1 MSEAP
6 IAVAPV
12 AAHMPVLLDDVL
24 DYLDPHEGGIYVDG
38 TFGAGGYTRG
48 LLERARCI
56 VFAIDRDPRALAE
69 GASLLA
75 AYRGRLTLI
84 EGRFGEMDHLLKARG
99 VETVAGVTLDLG
111 VSSMQLDEPE
121 RGLSFRFD
129 APLDMRMGRTGPT
142 AAELVNEASEEELA
156 RIIGTYGE
164 ERRARAVARALVA
177 ARGKKPFE
185 RTGELADVIRRVVRP
200 GRDGLDPA
208 TRTFQA
214 LRMAVNDELGEL
226 SRGLVAAERLLA
238 PEGRFVVVA
247 YHSLEDR
254 RVKRFL
260 AERAGL
266 ARAPSRHW
274 PGPVTKKPQP
284 SFRLLTRRARRPSA
298 QEIARNP
305 RARSARL
312 RAAARTAAP
321 AWRAA

>member
-1 MSEAP
+1 MSAAP
-6 IAVAPV
+6 IAAAPV
-12 AAHMPVLLDDVL
+12 APHTPVLLDDVL
-24 DYLDPHEGGIYVDG
+24 DYLDPHDGRIYVDG

-48 LLERARCI
+48 LLERARCV
-56 VFAIDRDPRALAE
+56 VFAIDRDPRALAL
-69 GASLLA
+69 GGSLLE

-84 EGRFGEMDHLLKARG
+84 EGRFGEMDRLLEAHG
-99 VETVAGVTLDLG
+99 VETVAGVALDLG
-111 VSSMQLDEPE
+111 VSSMQLDEPG

-129 APLDMRMGRTGPT
+129 APLDMRMGREGTS
-142 AAELVNEASEEELA
+142 AAELVNEASEAELA

-177 ARGKKPFE
+177 ARQRKPLE
-185 RTGELADVIRRVVRP
+185 RTGELAALVRRVVRP
-200 GRDGLDPA
+200 ARDGLDPA

-226 SRGLVAAERLLA
+226 SRGLAAAERVLA
-238 PEGRFVVVA
+238 PEGRLVVVA

-254 RVKRFL
+254 LVKSFL
-260 AERAGL
+260 TERAG
-266 ARAPSRHW
+266 RVREPSRHW
-274 PGPVTKKPQP
+274 LGPVTKKPQA
-284 SFRLLTRRARRPSA
+284 SFTLLTRRAQRPSA
-298 QEIARNP
+298 HEIARNP